1 MIKYDQYVYGKGELI
16 RYGLLGGVGVFA
28 LLMLFYDNILFCGIG
43 TVPGVLLFLR
53 LNRQRLIGR
62 RKRELTVQFR
72 DAMESLVSAMVAGYS
87 LENAVLQ
94 AWKDL
99 GLMYGDSDI
108 IMQEFS
114 YMAGK
119 ISLNVQVESLIRD
132 LGMRSGV
139 EDILTFGEIL
149 ATAKKTGGNLV
160 RVMRRTADNI
170 SEKIEIRREID
181 TMVSGKKMES
191 NCMTAIPLLMII
203 YLRVFSPGFLD
214 PLYHSLTG
222 CAVMTGALMAY
233 AGAFLWGQRIMDINF

>member
-1 MIKYDQYVYGKGELI
+1 MIKYDQYVYGKGELL
-16 RYGLLGGVGVFA
+16 RYGFLGGAVVFA
-28 LLMLFYDNILFCGIG
+28 LMMLFYDNILVCGIG
-43 TVPGVLLFLR
+43 TVPGVLLFLK
-53 LNRQRLIGR
+53 LNRRRLIGR

-99 GLMYGDSDI
+99 GLMYGDADI

-222 CAVMTGALMAY
+222 SAVMTGALLAY
-233 AGAFLWGQRIMDINF
+233 AGAFLWGQKIMDINF